1 MTLFRW
7 GGKRIHFCMT
17 NVLGTVCT
25 KFCHNRSG
33 FVDYIS
39 KTLWCVF
46 SVHSVD
52 HMTVIAAK
60 FHPNR
65 QSRLPLGQEKE
76 KYGQSPIDHDRIA
89 EDKGCCIG
97 SGHHRFTGN
106 VIT

>member
-1 MTLFRW
+1 MYQILSQSVR
-7 GGKRIHFCMT
+7 FCRLQKHYG
-17 NVLGTVCT
+17 V
-25 KFCHNRSG
+25 F
-33 FVDYIS
+33 
-39 KTLWCVF
+39 F

-52 HMTVIAAK
+52 HRTVIAAK

-76 KYGQSPIDHDRIA
+76 KYGQSPIDHDIIA